1 MSTNSRLS
9 PHPADSYLDELQ
21 SHLYVQEIVS
31 PQPYHY
37 HLLLAIQ
44 ADAVDVLAD
53 YLADSGFLRISREP
67 AHPRQL
73 EVRAAQPDGERVRQ
87 EFERAFRKVSQ
98 FLEYKELQKEYAQE
112 QVPRHLCLWL
122 LEEGF

>member
-9 PHPADSYLDELQ
+9 PYSADSFLEELKAY
-21 SHLYVQEIVS
+21 LYVQEIVS

-37 HLLLAIQ
+37 HMLLAIQ

-53 YLADSGFLRISREP
+53 YLADSGFLRINREQE
-67 AHPRQL
+67 HPLRL
-73 EVRAAQPDGERVRQ
+73 WVRAAQPDENRVRQ

-98 FLEYKELQKEYAQE
+98 FLEYKELQKEYAHG
-112 QVPRHLCLWL
+112 QVPRHLCQWL
-122 LEEGF
+122 LEGGF